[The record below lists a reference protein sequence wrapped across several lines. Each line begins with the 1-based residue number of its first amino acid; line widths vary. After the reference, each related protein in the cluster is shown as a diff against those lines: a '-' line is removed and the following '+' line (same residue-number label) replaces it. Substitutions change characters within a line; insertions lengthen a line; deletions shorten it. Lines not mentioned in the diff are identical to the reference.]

1 MISASF
7 CFALILCTLLPTT
20 TASLPEPYLLFST
33 WFTVSRMNLDGSGYT
48 ELVSGSV
55 GAQAVDYHL

>member
-1 MISASF
+1 M
-7 CFALILCTLLPTT
+7 CVGLIIIIM
-20 TASLPEPYLLFST
+20 SHNYSPEPYLLFST

-55 GAQAVDYHL
+55 GAQAVDYHLG